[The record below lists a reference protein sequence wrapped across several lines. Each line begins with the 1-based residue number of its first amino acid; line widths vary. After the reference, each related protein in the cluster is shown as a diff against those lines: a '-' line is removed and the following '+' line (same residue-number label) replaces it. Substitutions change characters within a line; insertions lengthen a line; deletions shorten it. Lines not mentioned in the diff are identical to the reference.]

1 MKMVTSRAARKSPVG
16 RATRHVAIHDISVA
30 FFHTVLGEGVWAK
43 PPGELSCEGWLW
55 WVVRALYGMRESS
68 KAFQDLVRTMFQDW
82 AWMLIKTVPCL
93 AYNPIMDSLCGFHGD
108 DFYSEGEPHHLNQVD
123 RMIEQTF
130 KAKKLSRVGPSA
142 AEQDWCCAGC

>member
-1 MKMVTSRAARKSPVG
+1 M
-16 RATRHVAIHDISVA
+16 
-30 FFHTVLGEGVWAK
+30 
-43 PPGELSCEGWLW
+43 
-55 WVVRALYGMRESS
+55 YGMRESS

-108 DFYSEGEPHHLNQVD
+108 DFYSEGEPHHLDEVD

-130 KAKKLSRVGPSA
+130 KAKKLPRVGPGA
-142 AEQDWCCAGC
+142 AETGLVLRRLLAWCEEGYFLQPDPKHFDSIADVLALNGAKPS